1 VYKLKGGLIVGKLD
15 DRVALV
21 TGAARGMGA
30 SHARLLASE
39 GAKVVVCDLN
49 EPDGA
54 AVAAGIG
61 GTFQRLDVG
70 NAEEWES
77 VVETVGAQLGPI
89 TILINNAG
97 IGTASPVHETP
108 VDDWIRVMTV
118 NVNGVFFGI
127 RAVTSAM
134 AGAGGGVIVN
144 VSSNAGLV
152 APAHMAAYT
161 TSKWAVRGL
170 TRASALDL
178 APFNIRVCSLHPGIV
193 RTPMTAD
200 IDLGHFTAK
209 QSIPRPGEPEEL
221 AKMMLFIVADA
232 TYSTGCEFIA
242 DGGRTA
248 GMHSPHLDR

>member
-1 VYKLKGGLIVGKLD
+1 MGKVD

-21 TGAARGMGA
+21 TGAAGGMGA
-30 SHARLLASE
+30 AHARVLASE

-49 EPDGA
+49 ERDGA
-54 AVAAGIG
+54 AVAASIG
-61 GTFQRLDVG
+61 GSFRRLDVG
-70 NAEEWES
+70 NAEEWEAL
-77 VVETVGAQLGPI
+77 VGTVRAELGPI

-97 IGTASPVHETP
+97 IGAAVPVHETP
-108 VDDWIRVMTV
+108 VADWMHIMNV
-118 NVNGVFFGI
+118 NVNGAFFGI
-127 RAVTSAM
+127 RAVTSDM
-134 AGAGGGVIVN
+134 AAAGGGVIVN

-152 APAHMAAYT
+152 AAAHMAAYT

-193 RTPMTAD
+193 RTPMTGD

-248 GMHSPHLDR
+248 GMHSPNLDR